1 MAIDDPVLAEVDRL
15 LAPILESAGAR
26 LYDLERQGGL
36 LKVTVDRD
44 GGVDLDVLTEVNRE
58 LGRALDEAD
67 PIPGSYTLEVS
78 SPGLERTLRTEAH
91 WRTAVG
97 ERVKVKLRPD
107 ASEVRRLDGTIDE
120 VGDGFAT
127 VVVADGTRSRFE
139 LAHVE
144 RAKTVFEWQ
153 AQPKHA
159 RPGPRPRGG

>member
-1 MAIDDPVLAEVDRL
+1 VR
-15 LAPILESAGAR
+15 
-26 LYDLERQGGL
+26 
-36 LKVTVDRD
+36 
-44 GGVDLDVLTEVNRE
+44 
-58 LGRALDEAD
+58 
-67 PIPGSYTLEVS
+67 S

-153 AQPKHA
+153 AQPKPGTA
-159 RPGPRPRGG
+159 KGGGSKRRPASGAAAGDGGAPVAGPKDEGTESTPVSTAQDRKDQR